1 MEKEN
6 KRLLQVVVV
15 LVLLFLM
22 LWNLVYHPIYAT
34 VGNKVQNAND
44 TVCDYDH
51 AKKELKF
58 WYTDES
64 YTDYYKTCAKRF
76 FDETGIAVEVTCKDS
91 LGFLE
96 TIYQN
101 TMEDTNYP
109 DVYMI
114 QNDSLGKV
122 CLYGLAKEN
131 ENAGFENENY
141 AENAVE
147 ASSCEGKLYG
157 YPLTFHTG
165 IFVYQTEAFAE
176 APKSIQ
182 EILDLAENSE
192 IGLKAGNLIEWNV
205 ADAYYDFPF
214 IGNSIT
220 FDALDAGE
228 LQLTVDE
235 DSYEQE
241 LAYYQGLSDTINLD
255 TDTITRPQVLEDF
268 SIGATLCAIVDSD
281 DLREIHDM
289 DYSVSMLPALNE
301 ELSMRGASYTK
312 MLIVNDYT
320 KESEKA
326 AAFAKFVTTDCVDD
340 LEKQTGYL
348 PVKRDAVTDKKS
360 KLIYQQYEN
369 SVNMPNAMNSE
380 EFLIELKNK
389 MTNIWN
395 GGTLS

>member
-1 MEKEN
+1 
-6 KRLLQVVVV
+6 
-15 LVLLFLM
+15 
-22 LWNLVYHPIYAT
+22 
-34 VGNKVQNAND
+34 
-44 TVCDYDH
+44 
-51 AKKELKF
+51 
-58 WYTDES
+58 
-64 YTDYYKTCAKRF
+64 
-76 FDETGIAVEVTCKDS
+76 
-91 LGFLE
+91 
-96 TIYQN
+96 
-101 TMEDTNYP
+101 
-109 DVYMI
+109 MI

-235 DSYEQE
+235 DSYEKE

-255 TDTITRPQVLEDF
+255 TDTITRQQVLEDF